1 MSVCRLSIQS
11 DWDGQPATVDVA
23 LPVGTPVGLLLPT
36 IVALAGQP
44 SHESPQC
51 WRLARMSGPALDE
64 SITLAENGVHD
75 GELLVLAA
83 SDAVP
88 LGLVR
93 WGPCRTVAEAGAP
106 VDVTPFTSEV
116 ACIWAAVLAS
126 LALCTGLTGHP
137 GIHLL
142 IAAIGTCIAAV
153 VAVTGRSAASAV
165 ASVSL
170 AAATG
175 FLTVPSG
182 PDLANVLLAA
192 AAATSMSLVLLRW
205 SDHSPSIL
213 VASACFSALV
223 AVAMITPVVG
233 VIPLAAVGAI
243 LAVAALGVLAV
254 SGRISILLS
263 GLATGRDADGH
274 TDGTHDGDTH
284 DGDTHDGDTHDG
296 DERAI
301 RGHATL
307 TGLVAGCSGAT
318 ALGTVLIAVG
328 CHRYGAPSPAGAGFA
343 AVIGVVLLLRV
354 RTHVDDARRRA
365 LASGGLISVSAA
377 FAVIATASP
386 AQVGWVSAAI
396 IGLGL
401 GAARR
406 PRLNAAALRA
416 IEVLEYAAL
425 VAVVPL
431 ACWVSGVYAMVRG
444 TSLP

>member
-11 DWDGQPATVDVA
+11 DRDGQPATVDVA
-23 LPVGTPVGLLLPT
+23 LPVGTPVGVLLPT

-44 SHESPQC
+44 PRESPQC
-51 WRLARMSGPALDE
+51 WRLDRMSGPSLDE

-88 LGLVR
+88 LGPVR
-93 WGPCRTVAEAGAP
+93 WGPCRTVAEAGTAAE
-106 VDVTPFTSEV
+106 VTPFTSEV
-116 ACIWAAVLAS
+116 ACIWAAVLGS

-142 IAAIGTCIAAV
+142 IAAIGTCIAAA

-182 PDLANVLLAA
+182 PDPANVFLAA

-205 SDHSPSIL
+205 TDHSPSTL

-223 AVAMITPVVG
+223 AVAVITPVVG
-233 VIPLAAVGAI
+233 VVSVAAVGAI
-243 LAVAALGVLAV
+243 LAVAALGVLAM

-263 GLATGRDADGH
+263 GLATDRDVDGH
-274 TDGTHDGDTH
+274 TDDGDTH
-284 DGDTHDGDTHDG
+284 DD
-296 DERAI
+296 DEHAI

-307 TGLVAGCSGAT
+307 TGLVAGCSGAA

-328 CHRYGAPSPAGAGFA
+328 CHRYVAPSLAGAGFA

-354 RTHVDDARRRA
+354 RTHVDEARRRA
-365 LASGGLISVSAA
+365 LAGGGLTSVSAA

-396 IGLGL
+396 IALGL
-401 GAARR
+401 GAARL
-406 PRLNAAALRA
+406 PRLNVAALRA

-431 ACWVSGVYAMVRG
+431 AFWVSGVYAMVRG

>member
-11 DWDGQPATVDVA
+11 DRDGQPITVDVA
-23 LPVGTPVGLLLPT
+23 LPVGTPVGALLPT

-44 SHESPQC
+44 SRESPRC
-51 WRLARMSGPALDE
+51 WRLDRVSGSSLDE

-93 WGPCRTVAEAGAP
+93 WGPCRTVAEAGP
-106 VDVTPFTSEV
+106 PRDVRRFMSEV
-116 ACIWAAVLAS
+116 ACIWAAVLGS
-126 LALCTGLTGHP
+126 LALCTRLTGHP
-137 GIHLL
+137 SIHLL
-142 IAAIGTCIAAV
+142 IAAIGTCSAAA

-170 AAATG
+170 AAASG
-175 FLTVPSG
+175 FLAVPSG
-182 PDLANVLLAA
+182 PGPANVFLAA
-192 AAATSMSLVLLRW
+192 AAAASMSLVLLRW
-205 SDHSPSIL
+205 TDHWPSAL
-213 VASACFSALV
+213 VATACFSALV
-223 AVAMITPVVG
+223 AVTVITPVVG
-233 VIPLAAVGAI
+233 VVPVATVGAI

-254 SGRISILLS
+254 SGRMSIHLS
-263 GLATGRDADGH
+263 GLATDQDVN
-274 TDGTHDGDTH
+274 
-284 DGDTHDGDTHDG
+284 
-296 DERAI
+296 ERAI

-307 TGLVAGCSGAT
+307 TGLVGGCSGAA

-328 CHRYGAPSPAGAGFA
+328 CHRYGAPSLAGAGFA
-343 AVIGVVLLLRV
+343 TVVGLVLLLRV
-354 RTHVDDARRRA
+354 RTHVDEARRRA
-365 LASGGLISVSAA
+365 LASGGLASTSAA
-377 FAVIATASP
+377 FVIIATASP

-396 IGLGL
+396 IALGL
-401 GAARR
+401 GAAR
-406 PRLNAAALRA
+406 PPKLNAAAVRA
-416 IEVLEYAAL
+416 VEVLEYAAL